1 MGIVWKKNPITAP
14 EVFSLLRGRKSWSQ
28 KTVNTFLF
36 RLAGKEMLKVEKR
49 YNINFYSP
57 AVSREKSVTEESR
70 NFLSRVFQGAIG
82 DLLAHF
88 CEQGSLNDAELAE
101 LERMISDTRSK
112 RKKKV

>member
-1 MGIVWKKNPITAP
+1 MDIVWKKNPITAP
-14 EVFSLLRGRKSWSQ
+14 EVFSLLGGRKSWSQ

-70 NFLSRVFQGAIG
+70 NFLSRVFQGALG

-112 RKKKV
+112 RKKKI